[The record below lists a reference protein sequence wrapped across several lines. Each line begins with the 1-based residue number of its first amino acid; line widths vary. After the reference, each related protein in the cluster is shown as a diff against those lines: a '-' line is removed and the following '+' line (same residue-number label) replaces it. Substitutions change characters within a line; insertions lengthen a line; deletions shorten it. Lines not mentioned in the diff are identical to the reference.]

1 MLRVSIR
8 ASAADGE
15 AGRRIASAWP
25 IVETIALEHA
35 KGLRNA
41 VDAFTEDPPAAR
53 EPLRLSV
60 VSVAV

>member
-1 MLRVSIR
+1 MLRVAIR
-8 ASAADGE
+8 ASAADEE
-15 AGRRIASAWP
+15 AGTRIASAWS

-41 VDAFTEDPPAAR
+41 VDALAEDPPAAR

-60 VSVAV
+60 VSFAA